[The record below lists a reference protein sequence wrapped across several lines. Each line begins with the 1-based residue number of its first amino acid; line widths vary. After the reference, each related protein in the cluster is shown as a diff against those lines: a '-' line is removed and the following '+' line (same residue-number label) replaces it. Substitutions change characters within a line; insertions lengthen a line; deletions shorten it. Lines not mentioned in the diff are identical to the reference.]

1 MITLAVL
8 LSQHRVVLRPSNCC
22 QNEHLPLP
30 SLILILPFTTGTPRG
45 ASPLVFFS
53 STGITFLGVEGL
65 TTEKQGHKRGC
76 RGVDHMHRSNP
87 APRKPSASVSDGHW
101 TSTSTH
107 GRASLPCASG
117 RHWLSG
123 ITDGKGK
130 RLSRNCT

>member
-65 TTEKQGHKRGC
+65 TTEKQGHKREC
-76 RGVDHMHRSNP
+76 RGVDHMHRI
-87 APRKPSASVSDGHW
+87 PRLGSPP
-101 TSTSTH
+101 
-107 GRASLPCASG
+107 LPCLMAIG
-117 RHWLSG
+117 HQLQHMTELLFHVLQAG
-123 ITDGKGK
+123 IGF
-130 RLSRNCT
+130 LA